1 MSEPGGKPTGAS
13 RRAPR
18 RGFEVYSRRAA
29 EAAKTAAA
37 GGGGGGGGDGHDTTR
52 GRALWEDEREAA
64 RLTKGDKEW
73 KRDRGAKGTRRGAGA
88 GAGGTAVD
96 AEVPSEERYED
107 MSRRVE
113 EEVVAKLARAQMMG
127 MMLKAHREQEQA
139 TERRRGGG
147 GGRRRDGDS
156 GSGGGRRS
164 RGGGGGGGT
173 DSAGPRQVLQR
184 PKDTGR
190 QRPGQAAPSPSAR
203 GAVVVGRDIRAGAP
217 SQARSGAGAT
227 ARSGGGRGAR
237 QQPAG
242 LLKVSAE
249 ELLLSE
255 GKSRGAATA
264 AAAATTTRAL
274 PGDLGGDPD
283 EMGIED
289 AYAMVSDI
297 ERQHKTL
304 LESLRREIGLVAA
317 GRPGA
322 AQATSGS
329 AAVAEAAAAAAM
341 ASSSRAA
348 GGELLPGAAL
358 YGKVSR
364 VRVALSRAL
373 GSLIR
378 RDAGFSLRKRLPNRL
393 WMAHYR
399 ELEVIQQRL
408 RQLLT
413 GAGGASDTVGASQQ
427 QRQKQRQALR
437 SRLFALIDEAERD
450 IGGMVEAVERQQ
462 AAAAADSARNKGSS
476 AASPSSSPSSSS
488 SNGGHKANADKTDAG
503 AASGDTG
510 GGGSA
515 DGGMAGSMAD
525 SDDEDDDEDMTLE
538 ERGRQQALQA
548 FLTSLGDLSRY
559 RGLHGRGDSEGSGGK
574 GSKASYARAHELYLR
589 ALKVDPSS
597 GKASSRL
604 LGGRVW
610 NQMAVLA
617 SSRQDNLEAFYA
629 YLRGLCA
636 AVPHTAGRESLLVL
650 HEKCKARLSTLREA
664 TALDAIGFEE
674 HEARFRLYLLGACG
688 TCLSRVDL
696 GTFDGYLVLSDRHM
710 VSCVQLHLM
719 KAAAEA
725 GGGGGRG
732 DGTQDPGGEQ
742 GLGGTLA
749 RAIVMCVCTV
759 SASMEAWQSS
769 GMKGGSWTEDGATSR
784 AVRLCLSLAGSLA
797 GLHRKTSQRGWEKVT
812 AAGVGVFLD
821 WLTCKPQFGE
831 GARGTRPEE
840 FQRVMACVVEF
851 ANGIIRA
858 SSASSGGSGKGV
870 SDDAFSSAP
879 RRRRRRPG
887 GAGDGADDGEQ
898 PEIDPDSTLWEDEVC
913 RGLPA
918 LEAVSRRRT
927 AKARKRARDPPRGS
941 DETRTE
947 NGGHDG
953 GSSGSNSGGAG
964 AAGQPGSKLWA
975 DTSSDRVEKD
985 RSGKE
990 WERGSRPSSSSS
1002 SSSAADV
1009 WKIRIARLRKQVE
1022 FCVERGWIARGNRP
1036 GTYTLPKPPPRFG
1049 GSSGPSRDD
1058 ENLPSE
1064 EHHYHSQDGDGG
1076 VMPPPPI
1083 AVEDFPEG
1091 GFAGEGYG
1099 GGGVVGFPTDGLPP
1113 PPPLADA
1120 ARGRGAPGG
1129 GTLWV
1134 EADAG
1139 SSGAAARGG
1148 GGGGGGGSG
1157 APRTRPRQPPRVP
1170 VVPPGQQRNYV
1181 LTGAGTGAAAA
1192 DQARG
1197 GAAAAAAG
1205 GGGGGGGGGGL
1216 SPRLLTAGGG
1226 GRGDHPL
1233 PDSVLEVVLAG
1244 LGSPND
1250 DGEELFLCAYCC
1262 ATLSPAATECGVCGA
1277 PTPAAAA
1284 AAAAAAAETMPTCKW
1299 KAYRLAEDGRPY
1311 YSDGESSVWV
1321 KPKELEDYEAALAAA
1336 ATEGESAATDAAAA
1350 AAAAASAAPRPPTPP
1365 AASVAAV
1372 AAPVLPATSAEN
1384 GAAAAAAA
1392 AVGSGG
1398 SGGAL
1403 PAGVLAVG
1411 DLAEVMARSKPSLPG
1426 TTAASGAGRGGGGRS
1441 GRGSGRDAH
1450 NPAKIA
1456 RAGLGDG
1463 GAGGSGRSPS
1473 AGAAA
1478 GGGGAMFGWPR
1489 GAPRSA
1495 LPLVVI
1501 DVPNVAMRH
1510 GLNKKFSCTGVQMA
1524 VEYFRTAGHRVLGF
1538 LPDYYLDLKRTNG
1551 LERAKK
1557 LGVADVKASRLPDD
1571 VQLLQRLVDDG
1582 LIVSTPPQDYDDSY
1596 CIKYAMAR
1604 DGYVVTNDLYRDH
1617 VKGIE
1622 GRKKADAARRWIK
1635 SHSISYTFV
1644 GDEFFPN
1651 PDFSFHQDGNGG
1663 GGGGGGGKG

>member
-1 MSEPGGKPTGAS
+1 MSEPGGKPTGGS

-37 GGGGGGGGDGHDTTR
+37 GGGGGDGHDTTR

-64 RLTKGDKEW
+64 RLPKGDKEW
-73 KRDRGAKGTRRGAGA
+73 KRDRWDEDENGAESGAATASSVRGRGAKGTRRGG
-88 GAGGTAVD
+88 GGGGGTAVD

-164 RGGGGGGGT
+164 RGGGGGGT

-184 PKDTGR
+184 PKDSGR

-203 GAVVVGRDIRAGAP
+203 GAVVVGRVVRVGVP
-217 SQARSGAGAT
+217 NQARSGAGA
-227 ARSGGGRGAR
+227 APRSGGGRGAR

-242 LLKVSAE
+242 LLKVSTE
-249 ELLLSE
+249 ELL
-255 GKSRGAATA
+255 GKSRGAAPA
-264 AAAATTTRAL
+264 EAAATRVL

-289 AYAMVSDI
+289 AYAMVGGI

-329 AAVAEAAAAAAM
+329 AAVAEAAAAAVAL
-341 ASSSRAA
+341 SSRAA
-348 GGELLPGAAL
+348 GGEVLPGAAL
-358 YGKVSR
+358 YGRVSR

-378 RDAGFSLRKRLPNRL
+378 RDPGFSLRKRLPNRL

-408 RQLLT
+408 RQLLA
-413 GAGGASDTVGASQQ
+413 GAGGASDTVGAPQQ

-462 AAAAADSARNKGSS
+462 AADAADSAGNKGSAAAA
-476 AASPSSSPSSSS
+476 AASPSPSS
-488 SNGGHKANADKTDAG
+488 SNGGDEANADKATPG
-503 AASGDTG
+503 EASGDNG
-510 GGGSA
+510 SGGSA
-515 DGGMAGSMAD
+515 DGGMADSMAD
-525 SDDEDDDEDMTLE
+525 SDDDDDDEDMTLE

-559 RGLHGRGDSEGSGGK
+559 RGMHGGGDSEGSGGK
-574 GSKASYARAHELYLR
+574 GGKASYARAHELYLR

-597 GKASSRL
+597 GK
-604 LGGRVW
+604 VW

-725 GGGGGRG
+725 GGGGGG
-732 DGTQDPGGEQ
+732 GGTQDPVGEQ
-742 GLGGTLA
+742 GLEGTLA

-858 SSASSGGSGKGV
+858 SSASGGGSGKGV

-918 LEAVSRRRT
+918 LEAVGQRRT
-927 AKARKRARDPPRGS
+927 AKARKRARDPPRES
-941 DETRTE
+941 DETRTD

-953 GSSGSNSGGAG
+953 GSSGSDSGGAG
-964 AAGQPGSKLWA
+964 AAGRPGSKLLA
-975 DTSSDRVEKD
+975 DTSSGSVEKD
-985 RSGKE
+985 RSAE
-990 WERGSRPSSSSS
+990 EREGGRRPTSSSS
-1002 SSSAADV
+1002 SSSADV
-1009 WKIRIARLRKQVE
+1009 WKIRVARLRKQVE

-1036 GTYTLPKPPPRFG
+1036 GTYTLPKPPPRSG
-1049 GSSGPSRDD
+1049 CSSGPPRDD

-1064 EHHYHSQDGDGG
+1064 EHHHLSQDGDGG
-1076 VMPPPPI
+1076 GMPPPPI

-1099 GGGVVGFPTDGLPP
+1099 GGGVVGLPTGGLPLPLP

-1129 GTLWV
+1129 GTSGGGTLWV

-1139 SSGAAARGG
+1139 SSGTAARGG
-1148 GGGGGGGSG
+1148 GGGGGSG
-1157 APRTRPRQPPRVP
+1157 ASKTRARQPPRVP
-1170 VVPPGQQRNYV
+1170 VIPPGQQRDY
-1181 LTGAGTGAAAA
+1181 
-1192 DQARG
+1192 ARRG
-1197 GAAAAAAG
+1197 AAAAAG
-1205 GGGGGGGGGGL
+1205 GGGGGGLSPPLLTGGGG
-1216 SPRLLTAGGG
+1216 GGD
-1226 GRGDHPL
+1226 GRGDTPL
-1233 PDSVLEVVLAG
+1233 PNSVLEVVLAG

-1250 DGEELFLCAYCC
+1250 DEEELLLCAYCC
-1262 ATLSPAATECGVCGA
+1262 ATLSPATTECGVCGA

-1284 AAAAAAAETMPTCKW
+1284 AETMPTCKW
-1299 KAYRLAEDGRPY
+1299 EAYRLAEDGRPY

-1336 ATEGESAATDAAAA
+1336 ATEGESAATDAAG
-1350 AAAAASAAPRPPTPP
+1350 AAASPAAPLPPTPP
-1365 AASVAAV
+1365 AASAAAV

-1384 GAAAAAAA
+1384 GAATAAA
-1392 AVGSGG
+1392 GGGG

-1411 DLAEVMARSKPSLPG
+1411 NLAEVMARSKPSLPG
-1426 TTAASGAGRGGGGRS
+1426 TTAVSGAGRGGGARS
-1441 GRGSGRDAH
+1441 GRGAGRDAH

-1463 GAGGSGRSPS
+1463 GAGGSGRSSS

-1557 LGVADVKASRLPDD
+1557 LGVAEVKASRLPDD

-1663 GGGGGGGKG
+1663 GGGGGKG

>member
-1 MSEPGGKPTGAS
+1 MSEPGGKPTGGS

-37 GGGGGGGGDGHDTTR
+37 AGGGGGDGHDTTR

-64 RLTKGDKEW
+64 RLPKGDKEW
-73 KRDRGAKGTRRGAGA
+73 KRDRGAKGARRGAGA

-96 AEVPSEERYED
+96 ADVPSEERYED

-164 RGGGGGGGT
+164 RGAGAGGAGGGT

-184 PKDTGR
+184 PKDSGR

-203 GAVVVGRDIRAGAP
+203 GAVVVGRDVRVGAP

-227 ARSGGGRGAR
+227 PRSGGGRGAR

-264 AAAATTTRAL
+264 AAAAATRAL

-289 AYAMVSDI
+289 AYAMVSGI

-329 AAVAEAAAAAAM
+329 AAVGEAAAAAAAAAM

-378 RDAGFSLRKRLPNRL
+378 RDPGFSLRKRLPNRL

-413 GAGGASDTVGASQQ
+413 GAGGASDTAGASQQ
-427 QRQKQRQALR
+427 QRQKQPQALR
-437 SRLFALIDEAERD
+437 SRLFALVDEAERD

-462 AAAAADSARNKGSS
+462 AAAAADSARNKGSA

-510 GGGSA
+510 GGGGSA

-525 SDDEDDDEDMTLE
+525 SDDEDDEDMTLE

-597 GKASSRL
+597 GK
-604 LGGRVW
+604 VW

-725 GGGGGRG
+725 GGGGGGRG

-749 RAIVMCVCTV
+749 RSIVMCVCTV
-759 SASMEAWQSS
+759 SASMESS

-858 SSASSGGSGKGV
+858 SSASGGGSGKGV

-879 RRRRRRPG
+879 RRRRRPG

-918 LEAVSRRRT
+918 LETVSRRRT

-941 DETRTE
+941 DETRTD

-953 GSSGSNSGGAG
+953 GSSGSDSGGAG
-964 AAGQPGSKLWA
+964 AAGRPGSKLWA

-990 WERGSRPSSSSS
+990 REGGSRPSSSSS

-1009 WKIRIARLRKQVE
+1009 WKIRVARLRKQVE

-1049 GSSGPSRDD
+1049 GSSGPPRDD

-1064 EHHYHSQDGDGG
+1064 EHHHHSQDGDGG
-1076 VMPPPPI
+1076 GMPPPPPI

-1099 GGGVVGFPTDGLPP
+1099 GGGVVGFPTDRL

-1129 GTLWV
+1129 GTSGGGTLWV

-1139 SSGAAARGG
+1139 SSGTAAR

-1157 APRTRPRQPPRVP
+1157 APRTRARQPPRVP
-1170 VVPPGQQRNYV
+1170 VVPPGHQRNYV
-1181 LTGAGTGAAAA
+1181 LTGAGGG
-1192 DQARG
+1192 DRG
-1197 GAAAAAAG
+1197 GGGDGGPGLLTG
-1205 GGGGGGGGGGL
+1205 GGGGGGGGD
-1216 SPRLLTAGGG
+1216 G

-1250 DGEELFLCAYCC
+1250 DGEELLLCAYCC

-1284 AAAAAAAETMPTCKW
+1284 VAAAAAETMPTCKW

-1321 KPKELEDYEAALAAA
+1321 KPKELEDYEAALAA
-1336 ATEGESAATDAAAA
+1336 
-1350 AAAAASAAPRPPTPP
+1350 
-1365 AASVAAV
+1365 
-1372 AAPVLPATSAEN
+1372 N

-1392 AVGSGG
+1392 AAVGGGG

-1441 GRGSGRDAH
+1441 GRGAGRDAH

-1635 SHSISYTFV
+1635 AHSISYTFV

-1663 GGGGGGGKG
+1663 GGGGKG

>member
-1 MSEPGGKPTGAS
+1 MSEPGGKPTGGS

-18 RGFEVYSRRAA
+18 RGFEVYSRRTA
-29 EAAKTAAA
+29 EAAKTAAV
-37 GGGGGGGGDGHDTTR
+37 GGGGGDGHDTTR

-64 RLTKGDKEW
+64 RLPKGDKEW
-73 KRDRGAKGTRRGAGA
+73 KRDRWDEDENGAESGAATASSVRGRGAKGTRRGG
-88 GAGGTAVD
+88 GGGGGTAVD
-96 AEVPSEERYED
+96 AELPSEERYED

-139 TERRRGGG
+139 AERRRGGG

-164 RGGGGGGGT
+164 RGGGGGGSGSGGGT
-173 DSAGPRQVLQR
+173 DSGGPRQVLQR
-184 PKDTGR
+184 PKDSGR
-190 QRPGQAAPSPSAR
+190 QRSGQAAPSPSAR
-203 GAVVVGRDIRAGAP
+203 GAVVVGRDVKVGAP
-217 SQARSGAGAT
+217 NQPRSGAGA
-227 ARSGGGRGAR
+227 APRSGGGRGAR

-255 GKSRGAATA
+255 GKSRGAAA
-264 AAAATTTRAL
+264 ATRAL

-289 AYAMVSDI
+289 AYAMVGGI
-297 ERQHKTL
+297 ERQHKAL
-304 LESLRREIGLVAA
+304 LESLRKEIGLVAA

-329 AAVAEAAAAAAM
+329 AAVVEAAAAATV

-378 RDAGFSLRKRLPNRL
+378 RDPGFSLRKRLPNRL

-399 ELEVIQQRL
+399 ELEAIQQRL

-413 GAGGASDTVGASQQ
+413 GAGGVSDTVGAPQQ

-450 IGGMVEAVERQQ
+450 IGSMVEAVERQQ
-462 AAAAADSARNKGSS
+462 AAAAADSARNKGS
-476 AASPSSSPSSSS
+476 AAAGSPSSSS
-488 SNGGHKANADKTDAG
+488 FKGGDEANADKAG
-503 AASGDTG
+503 AGGASGDDG
-510 GGGSA
+510 SGGSA

-525 SDDEDDDEDMTLE
+525 SDDDDDDEDMTLE

-559 RGLHGRGDSEGSGGK
+559 RGLHGGGDSEGSGGK
-574 GSKASYARAHELYLR
+574 ASKESYARAHELYLR

-597 GKASSRL
+597 GK
-604 LGGRVW
+604 VW

-636 AVPHTAGRESLLVL
+636 TVPHTAGRESLLVL

-725 GGGGGRG
+725 GGGGG
-732 DGTQDPGGEQ
+732 GTQDPGGEQ

-831 GARGTRPEE
+831 GSRGTRPEE

-858 SSASSGGSGKGV
+858 SSASGGGGGEGV

-879 RRRRRRPG
+879 RRRRRRPVG
-887 GAGDGADDGEQ
+887 GGDGADDAEQ

-918 LEAVSRRRT
+918 LEAVAQRRT
-927 AKARKRARDPPRGS
+927 AKARKRARDPARRS
-941 DETRTE
+941 DETRTDK
-947 NGGHDG
+947 GGHDG
-953 GSSGSNSGGAG
+953 GSSGSDSGGAG
-964 AAGQPGSKLWA
+964 AGAAGRPGSKLWA
-975 DTSSDRVEKD
+975 DTNSDNVAKD
-985 RSGKE
+985 RSGKDRE
-990 WERGSRPSSSSS
+990 GGSRPSSSSS
-1002 SSSAADV
+1002 SSPSSAADV
-1009 WKIRIARLRKQVE
+1009 WKIRVARLRKQVE
-1022 FCVERGWIARGNRP
+1022 FCVERGWIARGTRP
-1036 GTYTLPKPPPRFG
+1036 GTYTLPKPPPRLG
-1049 GSSGPSRDD
+1049 GSSGPPRDD
-1058 ENLPSE
+1058 EDLASD
-1064 EHHYHSQDGDGG
+1064 EHNHHLQDGDGG
-1076 VMPPPPI
+1076 GMPPPSI
-1083 AVEDFPEG
+1083 AVEDFSEG

-1099 GGGVVGFPTDGLPP
+1099 EGGVVGFPTDGLP

-1129 GTLWV
+1129 GTSGGTLWV

-1139 SSGAAARGG
+1139 SSGTAARGG
-1148 GGGGGGGSG
+1148 GGGGAS
-1157 APRTRPRQPPRVP
+1157 RTRARQLPRVP
-1170 VVPPGQQRNYV
+1170 VVPPGQQRDYV
-1181 LTGAGTGAAAA
+1181 LAGAGAGAGTGAAAA
-1192 DQARG
+1192 DQARE
-1197 GAAAAAAG
+1197 
-1205 GGGGGGGGGGL
+1205 GGGL
-1216 SPRLLTAGGG
+1216 SPRLLTGGG
-1226 GRGDHPL
+1226 GGGSGDNPL

-1250 DGEELFLCAYCC
+1250 DGEELLLCAYCC

-1311 YSDGESSVWV
+1311 YSDGESSVWI

-1336 ATEGESAATDAAAA
+1336 ATEGESAATDAAA
-1350 AAAAASAAPRPPTPP
+1350 SAAPLPATPP
-1365 AASVAAV
+1365 AASAAGV
-1372 AAPVLPATSAEN
+1372 AAPVLPATTAEN
-1384 GAAAAAAA
+1384 GAAAAA
-1392 AVGSGG
+1392 VGGGG

-1411 DLAEVMARSKPSLPG
+1411 DLAEVMARSKPSVPG

-1441 GRGSGRDAH
+1441 GRGAGRDAH

-1463 GAGGSGRSPS
+1463 GAGGSGRSSS

-1495 LPLVVI
+1495 LPLV
-1501 DVPNVAMRH
+1501 
-1510 GLNKKFSCTGVQMA
+1510 
-1524 VEYFRTAGHRVLGF
+1524 
-1538 LPDYYLDLKRTNG
+1538 
-1551 LERAKK
+1551 
-1557 LGVADVKASRLPDD
+1557 
-1571 VQLLQRLVDDG
+1571 
-1582 LIVSTPPQDYDDSY
+1582 
-1596 CIKYAMAR
+1596 
-1604 DGYVVTNDLYRDH
+1604 
-1617 VKGIE
+1617 
-1622 GRKKADAARRWIK
+1622 
-1635 SHSISYTFV
+1635 
-1644 GDEFFPN
+1644 
-1651 PDFSFHQDGNGG
+1651 
-1663 GGGGGGGKG
+1663 

>member
-1 MSEPGGKPTGAS
+1 MSEPGGKPTGGS

-37 GGGGGGGGDGHDTTR
+37 GGGGGDGHDTTR

-64 RLTKGDKEW
+64 RLPKGDKEW
-73 KRDRGAKGTRRGAGA
+73 KRDRGAKGTRRGG
-88 GAGGTAVD
+88 GGGGGTAVD

-147 GGRRRDGDS
+147 GGRRRDGDN

-164 RGGGGGGGT
+164 RGGGGGGSGGGT
-173 DSAGPRQVLQR
+173 DSGGPRQVLQR
-184 PKDTGR
+184 PKDSGR

-203 GAVVVGRDIRAGAP
+203 GAVVVGRDVRVGAP
-217 SQARSGAGAT
+217 NQARSGAGA
-227 ARSGGGRGAR
+227 APRSGGGRGAR

-255 GKSRGAATA
+255 GKSRGAAA
-264 AAAATTTRAL
+264 ATRAL

-289 AYAMVSDI
+289 AYAMVGGI
-297 ERQHKTL
+297 ERQHKAL
-304 LESLRREIGLVAA
+304 LESLRKEIGLVAA

-329 AAVAEAAAAAAM
+329 AAVVEAAAAAAAV

-348 GGELLPGAAL
+348 GGELLPGAVL
-358 YGKVSR
+358 YDKVSR
-364 VRVALSRAL
+364 VRVALSRSL

-408 RQLLT
+408 RQLLA
-413 GAGGASDTVGASQQ
+413 GAGGASDTVGAPQQ

-462 AAAAADSARNKGSS
+462 AAAAAAADSARNKGS
-476 AASPSSSPSSSS
+476 AAAGSPSSSS
-488 SNGGHKANADKTDAG
+488 SNGGDEANADKAG
-503 AASGDTG
+503 AGEASGDDG
-510 GGGSA
+510 SGGSA

-525 SDDEDDDEDMTLE
+525 SDDDDDDEDMTLE
-538 ERGRQQALQA
+538 ERGRQQALQV

-559 RGLHGRGDSEGSGGK
+559 RGLHGGGDSEGSGGK

-725 GGGGGRG
+725 GGG
-732 DGTQDPGGEQ
+732 TQDPGGEQ

-831 GARGTRPEE
+831 GSRGTRPEE

-858 SSASSGGSGKGV
+858 SSASGGGGGKGV

-879 RRRRRRPG
+879 RRRRRRRPVG
-887 GAGDGADDGEQ
+887 GGGGADDAEQ

-918 LEAVSRRRT
+918 LEAAAQRRT

-941 DETRTE
+941 DETRTDKD
-947 NGGHDG
+947 GHNG
-953 GSSGSNSGGAG
+953 GSSDSGGAG
-964 AAGQPGSKLWA
+964 AAVRPGSKLWA
-975 DTSSDRVEKD
+975 DTNSESVAKD

-990 WERGSRPSSSSS
+990 REGGSRPLSSSSS
-1002 SSSAADV
+1002 SSYSAADV
-1009 WKIRIARLRKQVE
+1009 WKIRVARLRKQVE

-1036 GTYTLPKPPPRFG
+1036 GTYTLPKPPARFG
-1049 GSSGPSRDD
+1049 GSSGPPRDD
-1058 ENLPSE
+1058 EDLPSDE
-1064 EHHYHSQDGDGG
+1064 QHNHSQDGDGG
-1076 VMPPPPI
+1076 GMPPPSI
-1083 AVEDFPEG
+1083 AVEDFSEG

-1099 GGGVVGFPTDGLPP
+1099 EGGVVGFPTDGLPP
-1113 PPPLADA
+1113 PPLADA
-1120 ARGRGAPGG
+1120 PRGRGAPGGGTSG

-1139 SSGAAARGG
+1139 SSGTAARGG
-1148 GGGGGGGSG
+1148 GGGGAS
-1157 APRTRPRQPPRVP
+1157 RTRARQLPRVP
-1170 VVPPGQQRNYV
+1170 LVPPGQQRDYV
-1181 LTGAGTGAAAA
+1181 LAGAGAGTGAAAA

-1197 GAAAAAAG
+1197 GGGLSPRLLTG
-1205 GGGGGGGGGGL
+1205 GGGGGGGG
-1216 SPRLLTAGGG
+1216 S
-1226 GRGDHPL
+1226 GDNPL

-1250 DGEELFLCAYCC
+1250 DGEELLLCAYCC

-1284 AAAAAAAETMPTCKW
+1284 AAATAAAAAETMPTCKW

-1336 ATEGESAATDAAAA
+1336 ATGGESAATDAAAA
-1350 AAAAASAAPRPPTPP
+1350 AAAAAASAAQLPATPP
-1365 AASVAAV
+1365 AAPVAAV

-1384 GAAAAAAA
+1384 GAAAAA
-1392 AVGSGG
+1392 VGGGG

-1441 GRGSGRDAH
+1441 GRGAGRDAH

-1463 GAGGSGRSPS
+1463 GAGGSGRSSS

-1635 SHSISYTFV
+1635 SHSISYTF
-1644 GDEFFPN
+1644 
-1651 PDFSFHQDGNGG
+1651 
-1663 GGGGGGGKG
+1663 